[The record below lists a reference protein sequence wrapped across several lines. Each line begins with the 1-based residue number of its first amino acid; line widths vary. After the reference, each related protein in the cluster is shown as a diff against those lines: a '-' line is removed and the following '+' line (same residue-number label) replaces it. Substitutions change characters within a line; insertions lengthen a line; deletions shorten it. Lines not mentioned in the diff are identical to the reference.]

1 MSTRPQV
8 RILSHRSV
16 RDCFLKRSF
25 FNGKFSLPQKLDGIS
40 VIAIAAGLIAS
51 VFDEAIAQ
59 SKKSSVFL
67 TSEVVNELWL
77 ASILL
82 V

>member
-1 MSTRPQV
+1 M
-8 RILSHRSV
+8 
-16 RDCFLKRSF
+16 
-25 FNGKFSLPQKLDGIS
+25 PQKLDGIS